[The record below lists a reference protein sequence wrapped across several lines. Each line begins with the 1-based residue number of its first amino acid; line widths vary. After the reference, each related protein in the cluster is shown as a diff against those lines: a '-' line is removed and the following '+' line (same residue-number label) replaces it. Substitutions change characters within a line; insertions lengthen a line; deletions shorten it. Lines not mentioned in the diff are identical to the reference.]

1 MPVVC
6 CVSGVYIGRTD
17 QESFLRAL
25 LGGVGGALV
34 GLIVVIV
41 AYAMFRQATR
51 AYFAHPLGLHF
62 SQVTTLRLLVAFLC
76 LGFGAGFALRMQ
88 TLRRREVLK
97 PQHKHFGMGR
107 LNTMETTRRL
117 KELTKGCTPSSVMGQ
132 C

>member
-88 TLRRREVLK
+88 TLRRR
-97 PQHKHFGMGR
+97 
-107 LNTMETTRRL
+107 
-117 KELTKGCTPSSVMGQ
+117 
-132 C
+132 